1 MNLIQVYTIL
11 FQKKQYRADEENL
24 NKISELID
32 DLKEKKIESFLQ
44 SSGENL
50 LLLNNTIN
58 KALNLSQEILDQ
70 ENKIIS
76 VMLKI

>member
-1 MNLIQVYTIL
+1 MCIIL
-11 FQKKQYRADEENL
+11 FQKKQYRADEESL

-50 LLLNNTIN
+50 LLLNNAIN

-76 VMLKI
+76 VM

>member
-1 MNLIQVYTIL
+1 MCEIL
-11 FQKKQYRADEENL
+11 FQKKQYRADEESL

-32 DLKEKKIESFLQ
+32 DLKEKKIERFLQ
-44 SSGENL
+44 SSGQNL
-50 LLLNNTIN
+50 SLLNNTIN

-76 VMLKI
+76 VI